1 MTWKRSQVQNLHG
14 AQIVWCA
21 RVAKRPRHRLYTPT
35 FAGSI
40 PAASTSRTVSSVVE
54 RFLHTEEVAGSKPA
68 QCTGNCGSHL
78 GGPGRAVQAPGCD
91 PGLGGFDSRGSPQ
104 CGRSET
110 AITAASQAASA
121 GSTPVARSNDSH
133 RLYADG
139 CSMKLVAM
147 SIVGLYLM
155 YTSVH
160 LVYYGI
166 HGLRT
171 GLRARRLHA
180 QQAEVRQMEL
190 WEAVLA
196 ALPDRTHV
204 PLDDLPAEEI
214 DRIVRQAFKGE

>member
-1 MTWKRSQVQNLHG
+1 
-14 AQIVWCA
+14 
-21 RVAKRPRHRLYTPT
+21 
-35 FAGSI
+35 
-40 PAASTSRTVSSVVE
+40 
-54 RFLHTEEVAGSKPA
+54 
-68 QCTGNCGSHL
+68 
-78 GGPGRAVQAPGCD
+78 
-91 PGLGGFDSRGSPQ
+91 
-104 CGRSET
+104 
-110 AITAASQAASA
+110 
-121 GSTPVARSNDSH
+121 
-133 RLYADG
+133 
-139 CSMKLVAM
+139 MKLVAM